1 MSKALSF
8 QSAASVVLAVGKGN
22 KHSKADSDEIKEMDG
37 KDEGDSIRNNAKTE
51 NETRAPSRSVEPT
64 SYLSGE
70 ATRLWVDRGV
80 VGVPIKRG
88 MTSTTPQPFDLG
100 PRQSFQDLSQEMARR
115 AHSRKELSSEL
126 ASRQSSR
133 PHSRKELS
141 SELASRQR
149 SSEDRPRTGM
159 SMRTGPSASA
169 SASRGPGP
177 EQGPEQGPDQGPGRG
192 PGQQGGRVP
201 R

>member
-8 QSAASVVLAVGKGN
+8 QSVASVVLAVGKGN

-37 KDEGDSIRNNAKTE
+37 KDEGDSTRNNAKTE

-126 ASRQSSR
+126 ASRQSS
-133 PHSRKELS
+133 
-141 SELASRQR
+141 
-149 SSEDRPRTGM
+149 SEDRPRTGM
-159 SMRTGPSASA
+159 SMRTGRVQVQVQVQVGVHDQNRDQTRDQA
-169 SASRGPGP
+169 RVQVNKEGKFPGS
-177 EQGPEQGPDQGPGRG
+177 
-192 PGQQGGRVP
+192 
-201 R
+201 